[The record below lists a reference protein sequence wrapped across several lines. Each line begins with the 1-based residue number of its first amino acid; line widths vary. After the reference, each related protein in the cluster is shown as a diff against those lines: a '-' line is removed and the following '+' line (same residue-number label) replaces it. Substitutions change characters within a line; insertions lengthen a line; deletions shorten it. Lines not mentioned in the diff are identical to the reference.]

1 MFRKWAH
8 PVLLLC
14 MAYALRSPADA
25 ACWLVTLTW
34 LLIGAILS
42 PEPRCVRLTP
52 PPAGPAFWLVPFSH
66 LSLDA
71 CGWLRP
77 QLVLHSDWSYSLT
90 WASMRAADSAPSWSL
105 SSCTW
110 AMATCVCC
118 CCWSSCCRSNCI
130 WWWALSGSCALC
142 WYVSPSMTGEDMGE
156 LIVPPPTPPP
166 PSCKTQTRRQ
176 ASDYKEY
183 LFCFFTWFLLLQTY
197 MLYPFNIVLFFFFS
211 RQCEML
217 SDN

>member
-14 MAYALRSPADA
+14 MAYALRSRLMPHADWSHSHD
-25 ACWLVTLTW
+25 C
-34 LLIGAILS
+34 
-42 PEPRCVRLTP
+42 
-52 PPAGPAFWLVPFSH
+52 WLVPFSH

-156 LIVPPPTPPP
+156 LIVPPPTLPP

-183 LFCFFTWFLLLQTY
+183 LFCFFTWFLPLQTT
-197 MLYPFNIVLFFFFS
+197 
-211 RQCEML
+211 
-217 SDN
+217 